1 MMRFWTCLLLCL
13 LLMTG
18 CCGAE
23 ENILREQA
31 DALELDELERVT
43 EEYLGEVD
51 LAQGIDLDQGLE
63 GLFETGSEQLHGV
76 VKKAARSG
84 VLLLVIVLFCSMAD
98 GISEMGQAP
107 GISVTTLVGA
117 IAVATVAVADIH
129 ALIGMG
135 REAIG
140 RMETLSKVLVPAM
153 AVATAAAGAPASAAA
168 RQLATMFFA
177 DVLLTVINRMLL
189 PLVYAYVA
197 ASAANAAL
205 GNEGVKKMAEL
216 IKWFVTSVLTLLLLA
231 FVGYLSVS
239 GVIAGTTDAVG
250 HQSGKVCC
258 LRHGTSGG
266 GYPFR
271 RGRDGSGRGGN
282 PEKFRRR
289 GRDAGC
295 SGDLCD
301 PLSPAWDPLS
311 DLQAHSSPDLHCLR
325 GQSCRPDLRHRGGF
339 WAGVGHD
346 GGLRAA
352 ADDLHGF
359 SDLYGG
365 EVDDGTQRLA
375 TGGDGGGHAA
385 GAGREPDAQGG
396 DP

>member
-51 LAQGIDLDQGLE
+51 LAQGIDLNQGLE

-98 GISEMGQAP
+98 GMSEMGQAP

-239 GVIAGTTDAVG
+239 GVIAGTTDAVAIKAAKFAV
-250 HQSGKVCC
+250 SGMVPVV
-258 LRHGTSGG
+258 GG
-266 GYPFR
+266 I
-271 RGRDGSGRGGN
+271 
-282 PEKFRRR
+282 
-289 GRDAGC
+289 
-295 SGDLCD
+295 
-301 PLSPAWDPLS
+301 LS
-311 DLQAHSSPDLHCLR
+311 D
-325 GQSCRPDLRHRGGF
+325 
-339 WAGVGHD
+339 
-346 GGLRAA
+346 AA
-352 ADDLHGF
+352 ETVL
-359 SDLYGG
+359 
-365 EVDDGTQRLA
+365 
-375 TGGDGGGHAA
+375 A
-385 GAGREPDAQGG
+385 GAGILKNSVGVAGMLAVLAICVTPFLQLGIHYLTYKLTAALTSTVSEGRIAGLISAIGG
-396 DP
+396 AFGLVLGMTGACALLLMISMVSAISMVVK